1 MTSSTSL
8 HSEDGKPR
16 GLLSGGNGR
25 QGASPSGGDGKQ
37 SGSLSGGD
45 GKQSASLSGGKGKQS
60 VSGLDLGMDATI
72 IENILE
78 RHDRAPSAIIAIMQ
92 DVQDEVNYL
101 PEGTLRYVADKLGI
115 PASKVFRLAT
125 FYRAFSLE
133 PRGKHMVSV
142 CTGTACH
149 VRGAVKVL
157 DTLERELGISA
168 GETDEQ
174 LEFTLETVN
183 CLGACALGPVVVVDG
198 EYYGDITSVKVTR
211 LLKRIRR
218 ADSDQED
225 GS

>member
-1 MTSSTSL
+1 M
-8 HSEDGKPR
+8 
-16 GLLSGGNGR
+16 
-25 QGASPSGGDGKQ
+25 GA
-37 SGSLSGGD
+37 
-45 GKQSASLSGGKGKQS
+45 SASLPSEHRRSEG
-60 VSGLDLGMDATI
+60 SGLQLGMDASIINTI
-72 IENILE
+72 LD

-92 DVQDEVNYL
+92 DVQSEVNYL
-101 PEGTLRYVADKLGI
+101 PEGTLRFIAGELAI

-133 PRGKHMVSV
+133 PRGEHTVSV

-157 DTLERELGISA
+157 DSLERELGISA

-174 LEFTLETVN
+174 LNFSLETVN

-198 EYYGDITSVKVTR
+198 EYYGDMTSVKVTR

-218 ADSDQED
+218 EDSDQED